1 MFLFLFALQKLDS
14 LLLDGD
20 NLASPSSTL
29 SLVSDASSGL
39 KHRRSSSKLKDENSP
54 VGFGAEL
61 SQVSLG
67 YLSYIFYIGFRLLE
81 VLCILLLKTNKF
93 YGQGCFVIQGR
104 MRPF

>member
-1 MFLFLFALQKLDS
+1 MFLYLLVACWYLNEQDVLYILFSLQKLES

-67 YLSYIFYIGFRLLE
+67 YLSFIF
-81 VLCILLLKTNKF
+81 
-93 YGQGCFVIQGR
+93 
-104 MRPF
+104 

>member
-1 MFLFLFALQKLDS
+1 MFLYLLVACWYLNEQDVLYILFSLQKLES

-67 YLSYIFYIGFRLLE
+67 YLSCIFLHQISFTRSFIYSSSQ
-81 VLCILLLKTNKF
+81 N
-93 YGQGCFVIQGR
+93 
-104 MRPF
+104 